1 MATIQGNLIAPTPP
15 PSNTPLTYVEVS
27 RGYDNAGN
35 GRVVTLTF
43 RGPKDALRIA
53 SSQWVALG
61 AKYSIREDG
70 PYSEATVTIGGS
82 TFDPSLAIQDQSAPL
97 PGEIADIRYEFR
109 TDYLDVSVF
118 ALPAVDKEANS
129 TGNPNLYKFIIEATA
144 KNGEVLS
151 TRDTNLADP
160 VRYPLANKVWQMLY
174 RGQDT
179 FPIARVSLTRIAT
192 FSGNLGLPQ
201 IPNGIPPVY
210 TPESFAQN
218 WNLPLSVQQMLPKIP
233 KDQATGA
240 VLAPFGTVW
249 GWKQTNFSTSLV
261 NKTNQVEQNISWTF
275 APYDTLIYPFF

>member
-1 MATIQGNLIAPTPP
+1 MATLQGLPNPNNFEYI
-15 PSNTPLTYVEVS
+15 EVS
-27 RGYDNAGN
+27 RAYDNNGN
-35 GRVVTLTF
+35 GRVVQLVF
-43 RGPKDALRIA
+43 RGDKDTLRIA
-53 SSQWVALG
+53 SAQWVALG

-82 TFDPSLAIQDQSAPL
+82 SFDPGTPIQDQSAPP

-129 TGNPNLYKFIIEATA
+129 TGNPNLYKTVIETAA
-144 KNGEVLS
+144 KNGELLS
-151 TRDTNLADP
+151 QSETNLGNATTFP
-160 VRYPLANKVWQMLY
+160 MANKVWQMLY

-201 IPNGIPPVY
+201 VPNGIPPVY
-210 TPESFAQN
+210 TPESFAVN
-218 WNLPLSVQQMLPKIP
+218 WNLPFAVTRMLPRVP
-233 KDQATGA
+233 TDPATGQI
-240 VLAPFGTVW
+240 LAPFGTVW

-261 NKTNQVEQNISWTF
+261 NKTNQVEQVIAWTF

>member
-1 MATIQGNLIAPTPP
+1 MATIQGIPNPTAGE
-15 PSNTPLTYVEVS
+15 YIEVS
-27 RGYDNAGN
+27 RAYDNNGN
-35 GRVVTLTF
+35 GRVVQLVF
-43 RGPKDALRIA
+43 RGDKDTLRIA
-53 SSQWVALG
+53 SAQWVALG

-82 TFDPSLAIQDQSAPL
+82 SFDPGTPIQDQSAPI

-118 ALPAVDKEANS
+118 ALPAVDREANS
-129 TGNPNLYKFIIEATA
+129 TGNPNLYKFVIETAA

-151 TRDTNLADP
+151 QRDTNLADP
-160 VRYPLANKVWQMLY
+160 ARYPMALKVWQMLY
-174 RGQDT
+174 RGQET

-201 IPNGIPPVY
+201 VPNGIPPVY
-210 TPESFAQN
+210 TPESFAVN
-218 WNLPLSVQQMLPKIP
+218 WNLPFAVTRMLPRVP
-233 KDQATGA
+233 TDPATGQI
-240 VLAPFGTVW
+240 LAPFGTVW

-261 NKTNQVEQNISWTF
+261 NKTNQVEQVIAWTF

>member
-1 MATIQGNLIAPTPP
+1 MATLQGSPNPNNFEYI
-15 PSNTPLTYVEVS
+15 EVS
-27 RGYDNAGN
+27 RAYDNNGN
-35 GRVVTLTF
+35 GRVVQLVF
-43 RGPKDALRIA
+43 RGDKDTLRIA
-53 SSQWVALG
+53 SAQWVALG

-82 TFDPSLAIQDQSAPL
+82 SFDPGTPIQDQSAPI

-118 ALPAVDKEANS
+118 ALPAVDREANS
-129 TGNPNLYKFIIEATA
+129 TGNPNLYKTVIETAA
-144 KNGEVLS
+144 KNGELLS
-151 TRDTNLADP
+151 QSETNLGNATTFP
-160 VRYPLANKVWQMLY
+160 MANKVWQMLY

-201 IPNGIPPVY
+201 VPNGIPPVY
-210 TPESFAQN
+210 TPESFAVN
-218 WNLPLSVQQMLPKIP
+218 WNLPFAVTRMLPKVP
-233 KDQATGA
+233 TDPATGQI
-240 VLAPFGTVW
+240 LAPFGTVW

-261 NKTNQVEQNISWTF
+261 NKTNQVEQVIAWTF

>member
-1 MATIQGNLIAPTPP
+1 MATLQGTPI
-15 PSNTPLTYVEVS
+15 PSPAAYDYIEVS
-27 RGYDNAGN
+27 RAYDNNGN
-35 GRVVTLTF
+35 GRVVQLTF
-43 RGPKDALRIA
+43 RGDKDTLRIA
-53 SSQWVALG
+53 SAQWVALG

-70 PYSEATVTIGGS
+70 PYSEATVTIGGN
-82 TFDPSLAIQDQSAPL
+82 TFDPGTKIQDQAAPL

-118 ALPAVDKEANS
+118 ALPAVDKEAMS
-129 TGNPNLYKFIIEATA
+129 FGNPNLYKFVIETAA

-151 TRDTNLADP
+151 QRETSLGNQTTFP
-160 VRYPLANKVWQMLY
+160 MANKVWQMLY

-179 FPIARVSLTRIAT
+179 FPIARVSLSRIAT

-233 KDQATGA
+233 KDTATGA

-249 GWKQTNFSTSLV
+249 GWKQTNFSTSLI

>member
-1 MATIQGNLIAPTPP
+1 MATIQGIPTPSP
-15 PSNTPLTYVEVS
+15 FAYDYIEVS
-27 RGYDNAGN
+27 RAYDNNGN
-35 GRVVTLTF
+35 GRVVQLVF
-43 RGPKDALRIA
+43 RGDKDTLRIA
-53 SSQWVALG
+53 SAQWVALG

-82 TFDPSLAIQDQSAPL
+82 SFDPGTPIQDQSAP
-97 PGEIADIRYEFR
+97 PVGEIADIRYEFR

-129 TGNPNLYKFIIEATA
+129 TGNPNLYKTVIETAA
-144 KNGEVLS
+144 KNGELLS
-151 TRDTNLADP
+151 QSETNLGNATTFP
-160 VRYPLANKVWQMLY
+160 MANKVWQMLY

-201 IPNGIPPVY
+201 VPNGIPPVY
-210 TPESFAQN
+210 TPESFALN
-218 WNLPLSVQQMLPKIP
+218 WNLPFSVVRMLPRVP
-233 KDQATGA
+233 TDPATGQI
-240 VLAPFGTVW
+240 LAPFGTVW

-261 NKTNQVEQNISWTF
+261 NKTNQVEQVIAWTF

>member
-1 MATIQGNLIAPTPP
+1 MATLQGLPNPNNLEYI
-15 PSNTPLTYVEVS
+15 EVS
-27 RGYDNAGN
+27 RAYENNGT
-35 GRVVTLTF
+35 GRVVQLVF
-43 RGPKDALRIA
+43 RGDKDTLRLA
-53 SSQWVALG
+53 SAQWVALG
-61 AKYSIREDG
+61 AKWSIREDG
-70 PYSEATVTIGGS
+70 PYSEATITVGGP
-82 TFDPSLAIQDQSAPL
+82 TFDPGTAIQDQTAPPL
-97 PGEIADIRYEFR
+97 GEIADIRYEFR

-192 FSGNLGLPQ
+192 FSGNMGLPQ
-201 IPNGIPPVY
+201 VPNGIPPVY
-210 TPESFAQN
+210 LPESFVQY
-218 WNLPLSVQQMLPKIP
+218 WQLPFSVQQMLPVIP
-233 KDQATGA
+233 KDIATGA
-240 VLAPFGTVW
+240 VLAPYGTVW
-249 GWKQTNFSTSLV
+249 GWKQTNYSTSLIT
-261 NKTNQVEQNISWTF
+261 KTNQVEQVIAWTF

>member
-1 MATIQGNLIAPTPP
+1 MATLQGLPNPNNFEYI
-15 PSNTPLTYVEVS
+15 EVS
-27 RGYDNAGN
+27 RAYDNNGN
-35 GRVVTLTF
+35 GRVVQLVF
-43 RGPKDALRIA
+43 RGDKDTLRIA
-53 SSQWVALG
+53 SAQWVALG

-82 TFDPSLAIQDQSAPL
+82 SFDPGTPIQDQSAPP

-129 TGNPNLYKFIIEATA
+129 TGNPNLYKTVIETAA
-144 KNGEVLS
+144 KNGELLS
-151 TRDTNLADP
+151 QSETNLGNATTFP
-160 VRYPLANKVWQMLY
+160 MANKVWQMLY

-201 IPNGIPPVY
+201 VPNGIPPVY
-210 TPESFAQN
+210 TPESFALN
-218 WNLPLSVQQMLPKIP
+218 WNLPFAVTRMLPRVP
-233 KDQATGA
+233 TDPATGQI
-240 VLAPFGTVW
+240 LAPFGTVW

>member
-1 MATIQGNLIAPTPP
+1 MATLQGLPNPNNFEYI
-15 PSNTPLTYVEVS
+15 EVS
-27 RGYDNAGN
+27 RAYDNNGN
-35 GRVVTLTF
+35 GRVVQLVF
-43 RGPKDALRIA
+43 RGDKDTLRIA
-53 SSQWVALG
+53 SAQWVALG

-70 PYSEATVTIGGS
+70 PYSEATVTIGGNS
-82 TFDPSLAIQDQSAPL
+82 FDPGTPIQDQSAPL

-129 TGNPNLYKFIIEATA
+129 TGNPNLYKTVIETAA
-144 KNGEVLS
+144 KNGELLS
-151 TRDTNLADP
+151 QSETNLGNATTFP
-160 VRYPLANKVWQMLY
+160 MANKVWQMLY

-201 IPNGIPPVY
+201 VPNGIPPVY
-210 TPESFAQN
+210 TPESFAVN
-218 WNLPLSVQQMLPKIP
+218 WNLPFAVTRMLPRVP
-233 KDQATGA
+233 TDPATGQI
-240 VLAPFGTVW
+240 LAPFGTVW

-261 NKTNQVEQNISWTF
+261 NKTNQVEQVIAWTF

>member
-1 MATIQGNLIAPTPP
+1 MATLQGTPI
-15 PSNTPLTYVEVS
+15 PSPAAYDYIEVS
-27 RGYDNAGN
+27 RAYDNNGN
-35 GRVVTLTF
+35 GRVVQLTF
-43 RGPKDALRIA
+43 RGDKNTLRIA
-53 SSQWVALG
+53 SAQWVALG

-70 PYSEATVTIGGS
+70 PYSEATVTIGGN
-82 TFDPSLAIQDQSAPL
+82 TFDPGTDIQDQSAPL

-129 TGNPNLYKFIIEATA
+129 TGNPNLYKTVIETAA
-144 KNGEVLS
+144 KNGELLS
-151 TRDTNLADP
+151 QSETNLGNATTFP
-160 VRYPLANKVWQMLY
+160 MANKVWQMLY

-201 IPNGIPPVY
+201 VPNGIPPVY

-218 WNLPLSVQQMLPKIP
+218 WNLPFSVVRMLPKVP
-233 KDQATGA
+233 TDPVTGA

-261 NKTNQVEQNISWTF
+261 NKTNQVEQVIAWTF

>member
-1 MATIQGNLIAPTPP
+1 MATIQGSPNPNNFEYI
-15 PSNTPLTYVEVS
+15 EVS
-27 RGYDNAGN
+27 RAYDNNGN
-35 GRVVTLTF
+35 GRVVQLVF
-43 RGPKDALRIA
+43 RGDKDTLRIA
-53 SSQWVALG
+53 SAQWVALG

-82 TFDPSLAIQDQSAPL
+82 SFDPGTPIQDQSAPI

-129 TGNPNLYKFIIEATA
+129 TGNPNLYKFVIETAA
-144 KNGEVLS
+144 KNGEVL
-151 TRDTNLADP
+151 TQRDTNLADP
-160 VRYPLANKVWQMLY
+160 ARYPMALKVWQMLY

-201 IPNGIPPVY
+201 VPNGIPPVY
-210 TPESFAQN
+210 TPESFAVN
-218 WNLPLSVQQMLPKIP
+218 WNLPFAVTRMLPRVP
-233 KDQATGA
+233 TDPATGQ
-240 VLAPFGTVW
+240 VLAPYGTVW
-249 GWKQTNFSTSLV
+249 GWKQTNYSTSLIT
-261 NKTNQVEQNISWTF
+261 KTNQVEQVIAWTF

>member
-1 MATIQGNLIAPTPP
+1 MATIQGTPIP
-15 PSNTPLTYVEVS
+15 YPFATDYIEVS
-27 RGYDNAGN
+27 RAYDNSGN
-35 GRVVTLTF
+35 GRVVQLVF
-43 RGPKDALRIA
+43 RGDKNTLRIA
-53 SSQWVALG
+53 SAQWVALG

-70 PYSEATVTIGGS
+70 PYSEATVTIGGN

-129 TGNPNLYKFIIEATA
+129 TGNPNLYKLVIETAA
-144 KNGEVLS
+144 KNGELLS
-151 TRDTNLADP
+151 QQETNLANP
-160 VRYPLANKVWQMLY
+160 TTFPMANKVWQMLY

-240 VLAPFGTVW
+240 ILAPYGTVW

-275 APYDTLIYPFF
+275 APYDTLIYPFL